1 MTMQGNNE
9 NDSCKILTRKKHCQI
24 KLQPS
29 KKTNMDI
36 WVVDTSNELFIR
48 GSYTETK
55 FSKNKVVT
63 GKLRSLRQVNFVLII
78 LFVLTLAPDVAVL
91 YENHAFSILVLSTK
105 NLYSSFLKK
114 VFLFQK
120 ISFKVKL
127 LKTFNISTDLS
138 NGGLF

>member
-36 WVVDTSNELFIR
+36 WVVDTSNELFIT

-55 FSKNKVVT
+55 FSKK
-63 GKLRSLRQVNFVLII
+63 
-78 LFVLTLAPDVAVL
+78 
-91 YENHAFSILVLSTK
+91 
-105 NLYSSFLKK
+105 
-114 VFLFQK
+114 
-120 ISFKVKL
+120 
-127 LKTFNISTDLS
+127 
-138 NGGLF
+138 